1 MFCQL
6 GTNDR
11 IRSAQFASGVNEYA
25 YNLGLLLDVLQPM
38 ADVILMC
45 ANPAADESPE
55 AFSFTMQDVRGT
67 IYRAGQSRKLDM
79 IDNYTAL
86 SAVDI
91 NVLANDGLHPNSLGY
106 SLMARNIVNA
116 LESA

>member
-1 MFCQL
+1 
-6 GTNDR
+6 
-11 IRSAQFASGVNEYA
+11 
-25 YNLGLLLDVLQPM
+25 
-38 ADVILMC
+38 
-45 ANPAADESPE
+45 
-55 AFSFTMQDVRGT
+55 
-67 IYRAGQSRKLDM
+67 M

-106 SLMARNIVNA
+106 SLMARNIVNS